1 MNAKRMILLNVFL
14 LVILVGGGFAGYYYY
29 NQKAIY
35 LKTNNAQIAGQQ
47 VNIASPVN
55 GQLIDWKVKTG
66 DSFNKGDTLGKVE
79 MNSDQGRIEM
89 DIKAPTDGTI
99 VRNNAVKNTIV
110 GAGIPLAISYDFN
123 NLWVTANVEETDLK
137 DIKIGQDVD
146 IYVDAYPNTTLYG
159 TVDEIGLA
167 TAGTFSLLPSSNA
180 TGNYTKETQ
189 VIPIKINIEAYAEKL
204 IPGMNVTVRIHK

>member
-47 VNIASPVN
+47 VNIASLVN

-79 MNSDQGRIEM
+79 MNSDQGSIEM

-99 VRNNAVKNTIV
+99 VRSNAVKNTIV
-110 GAGIPLAISYDFN
+110 GAGTPLAISYDFN

-137 DIKIGQDVD
+137 DKIGQDVD

-167 TAGTFSLLPSSNA
+167 TAGTFSLLPSNNA